1 MLLSGDGRVADAFA
15 AADIRI
21 YLLLSETRSVH
32 TGTHNITGDHAS
44 GAIRQR
50 CFKKGI
56 AYVVALRLSAQ

>member
-1 MLLSGDGRVADAFA
+1 MADAFA